1 MKRSRIN
8 PISKKRQRQ
17 NAERKAAML
26 EVFGPREGWK
36 CQLRGKYLACFGDIN
51 GHELLKR
58 SRGGSITDMTNV
70 VLLCN
75 VHNSWVEDYPELA
88 YDLGLAK
95 HSWEDQ

>member
-8 PISKKRQRQ
+8 PVSKKRRKK
-17 NAERKAAML
+17 NALRKFAML

-36 CQLRGKYLACFGDIN
+36 CAMRGRYLACFGDIN

-58 SRGGSITDMTNV
+58 SRGGSITDMSNV

-75 VHNSWVEDYPELA
+75 AHNSWVEDYPELA
-88 YDLGLAK
+88 HLIGLAK
-95 HSWEDQ
+95 HSWEA

>member
-1 MKRSRIN
+1 MKRS
-8 PISKKRQRQ
+8 PIRKISAKRRKKNALRQF
-17 NAERKAAML
+17 AMT
-26 EVFGPREGWK
+26 ETFGPREIWK

-58 SRGGSITDMTNV
+58 SRGGSITDMSNV

-75 VHNSWVEDYPELA
+75 AHNSWVEDYPELA

-95 HSWEDQ
+95 HSWETE